1 MELNAIKGEK
11 ERAYVWIY
19 FSPAVGL
26 CGRQLGGFDLDVV
39 MFCLRVSR
47 GDT

>member
-1 MELNAIKGEK
+1 MELNAIKGKK
-11 ERAYVWIY
+11 ERAYVCIY

-26 CGRQLGGFDLDVV
+26 CGRQIGSFDLDVV
-39 MFCLRVSR
+39 MFCLKVSR